1 MIRYLSPM
9 KHIVLF
15 GAGRSATVLIDYLK
29 QTATDIVC
37 KVTVADTDLKTLEQK
52 TGEHP
57 LVRPQQINIENE
69 EQRRTLIS
77 KADVVISLMPPHLH
91 YLIAVDCAELGKH
104 LLTASYVDEKIK
116 ALEQQVNEK
125 GLLFLCEMGLDPGI
139 DHMSAMQLINSIK
152 AKGGTITSFKSHC
165 GGLVAP
171 ESDTNPW
178 HYKISWNARNVITA
192 GKAGALYREN
202 GSVVSLGYTQLFN
215 ADRIVDINETT
226 YAYYPNRDSLR
237 YIATYDLEE
246 VKTFVRTTLRHP
258 EFCFGWKN
266 IIDLML
272 TDEEK
277 VYQTDGLTVA
287 DFFRQHFEKY
297 GFGEWLSQMLVSR
310 LSYAK
315 DMMEKLMALIEAEE
329 QAEKQGAEPPEEVML
344 VDEKGELSSVE
355 VDDIK
360 DKAAETV
367 ALKMHEANLSMKQLF
382 FLGMDDETTL
392 INRGLC
398 SAADVLQFIFETK
411 LALQPEDKDMVVMLH
426 EIEYQLEG
434 QPHSADSALVV
445 TGEDALHTAMAKT
458 VGLPLGI
465 AAKLILDEKIKI
477 TGLHIPTIAAIYEPV
492 LKELE
497 QHGII
502 FSETHLGPEM

>member
-1 MIRYLSPM
+1 M

-37 KVTVADTDLKTLEQK
+37 KVTVADADLAMVEQK
-52 TGEHP
+52 VGEHP
-57 LVRPQQINIENE
+57 LVKAAQVNIENSS
-69 EQRRTLIS
+69 QRKDLVQQ
-77 KADVVISLMPPHLH
+77 ADVVISLMPPHLH
-91 YLIAVDCAELGKH
+91 YLVAVDCLQAGKH
-104 LLTASYVDEKIK
+104 LLTASYVDDKIK
-116 ALEQQVNEK
+116 ALEQQIADK

-139 DHMSAMQLINSIK
+139 DHMSAMQLINNIK
-152 AKGGTITSFKSHC
+152 AKGGTITSFRSHC

-202 GSVVSLGYTQLFN
+202 SKVVSLGYTQLF
-215 ADRIVDINETT
+215 DQSKVVDVNETS
-226 YAYYPNRDSLR
+226 YAYYPNRDSLK
-237 YIATYDLEE
+237 YISTYDMESVE
-246 VKTFVRTTLRHP
+246 TFVRTTLRHP

-266 IIDLML
+266 VIDLML

-277 VYQTDGLTVA
+277 LYQTDGLTLA
-287 DFFRQHFEKY
+287 DFFRLHFEKY

-367 ALKMHEANLSMKQLF
+367 AVKMHEANLSMKQLF
-382 FLGMDDETTL
+382 FLGMDDETTI

-426 EIEYQLEG
+426 EIGYTLDE
-434 QPHSADSALVV
+434 QPASVKSALIV

-465 AAKLILDEKIKI
+465 AAKLILDEKIKL
-477 TGLHIPTIAAIYEPV
+477 TGLHIPIAAAIYEPV

-502 FSETHLGPEM
+502 FNES

>member
-1 MIRYLSPM
+1 M

-29 QTATDIVC
+29 QTATEIVC
-37 KVTVADTDLKTLEQK
+37 KVTVADADLKTVEQK
-52 TGEHP
+52 VGGHP
-57 LVRPQQINIENE
+57 LVKAAEVNIENE
-69 EQRRTLIS
+69 TQRQELIS
-77 KADVVISLMPPHLH
+77 QADVVISLMPPHLH
-91 YLIAVDCAELGKH
+91 FLVAIDCLELGKH

-116 ALEQQVNEK
+116 ALEQQIQEK
-125 GLLFLCEMGLDPGI
+125 KLFFLCEMGLDPGI
-139 DHMSAMQLINSIK
+139 DHMSAMQLINNIK

-192 GKAGALYREN
+192 GKAGALYRDKGN
-202 GSVVSLGYTQLFN
+202 VVSLGYLQLF
-215 ADRIVDINETT
+215 DPEKTVDVNDVT
-226 YAYYPNRDSLR
+226 YAYYPNRDSLK
-237 YIATYDLEE
+237 YISTYHLDEAT
-246 VKTFVRTTLRHP
+246 TFVRTTLRHP
-258 EFCFGWKN
+258 EFSFGWKN
-266 IIDLML
+266 IIDLKL

-277 VYQTDGLTVA
+277 AYETDGMTLA

-329 QAEKQGAEPPEEVML
+329 KAEEQGAEPPEEVML
-344 VDEKGELSSVE
+344 VNEKGELDSVD
-355 VDDIK
+355 VDGIK

-382 FLGMDDETTL
+382 FLGMDDETTV
-392 INRGLC
+392 INKGLC

-411 LALQPEDKDMVVMLH
+411 LALQPEDKDLVVMLH
-426 EIEYQLEG
+426 EIDYNLNG
-434 QPHSADSALVV
+434 ADHSIKSSLVV

-465 AAKLILDEKIKI
+465 AAKLILEDQLKL
-477 TGLHIPTIAAIYEPV
+477 TGLHIPISQSIYEPV

-497 QHGII
+497 QHGIV
-502 FSETHLGPEM
+502 FNES

>member
-1 MIRYLSPM
+1 M

-29 QTATDIVC
+29 QTATEIVC
-37 KVTVADTDLKTLEQK
+37 KVTVADADLKTVEQK
-52 TGEHP
+52 VGEHP
-57 LVRPQQINIENE
+57 LVKAAQVNIENQ
-69 EQRRTLIS
+69 EQRKALIS
-77 KADVVISLMPPHLH
+77 QADVVISLMPPHLH
-91 YLIAVDCAELGKH
+91 YLVAVDCLDLSKH
-104 LLTASYVDEKIK
+104 LLTASYVDEKLK
-116 ALEQQVNEK
+116 ALEQQIEAK

-139 DHMSAMQLINSIK
+139 DHMSAMQLIHSIK
-152 AKGGTITSFKSHC
+152 AKGGIITSFKSHC
-165 GGLVAP
+165 GGLIAP

-192 GKAGALYREN
+192 GKAGALYRDN
-202 GSVVSLGYTQLFN
+202 SNVVSLGYTQLFDAEKVVQLN
-215 ADRIVDINETT
+215 DVL
-226 YAYYPNRDSLR
+226 YSYYPNRDSLK
-237 YIATYDLEE
+237 YISTYDLSE

-258 EFCFGWKN
+258 EFTFGWKN
-266 IIDLML
+266 LIELRL

-277 VYQTDGLTVA
+277 VYETDGMTLA

-329 QAEKQGAEPPEEVML
+329 KAEEQGAEPPEEVML

-355 VDDIK
+355 VEDIK

-367 ALKMHEANLSMKQLF
+367 AVKMHEANLSMKQLF
-382 FLGMDDETTL
+382 FLGMDDETTV
-392 INRGLC
+392 INKGLC

-411 LALQPEDKDMVVMLH
+411 LALQPDDKDMVVMLH
-426 EIEYQLEG
+426 EIDYTL
-434 QPHSADSALVV
+434 DSKTHLVKSSLVV

-465 AAKLILDEKIKI
+465 AAKLIVEDEL
-477 TGLHIPTIAAIYEPV
+477 TLRGLHIPISSVIYEPV

-497 QHGII
+497 HHGIV
-502 FSETHLGPEM
+502 FTEEESSENTR

>member
-1 MIRYLSPM
+1 M

-29 QTATDIVC
+29 ELANEIVC
-37 KVTVADTDLKTLEQK
+37 KVTVADADLKVVQDK
-52 TGEHP
+52 VGDHP
-57 LVRPQQINIENE
+57 LVKPVAVNIENVNE
-69 EQRRTLIS
+69 RQQLIQE
-77 KADVVISLMPPHLH
+77 ADVVISLMPPALH
-91 YLIAVDCAELGKH
+91 YLIAVDCLQFNKH

-116 ALEQQVNEK
+116 ALEKEIAAK

-139 DHMSAMQLINSIK
+139 DHMSAMQLINEIK
-152 AKGGTITSFKSHC
+152 KKGGTITSFKSHC

-178 HYKISWNARNVITA
+178 HYKISWNARNVVTA
-192 GKAGALYREN
+192 GKTGALYREN
-202 GSVVSLGYTQLFN
+202 DKVVSLGYVQLFDQN
-215 ADRIVDINETT
+215 RIVQVDEDSV
-226 YAYYPNRDSLR
+226 YAYYPNRDSLK
-237 YIATYDLEE
+237 YIDTYDLHE
-246 VKTFVRTTLRHP
+246 VSTFVRTTLRHP

-277 VYQTDGLTVA
+277 MYETDGMTLA

-315 DMMEKLMALIEAEE
+315 DMMEKLMALMEAEE
-329 QAEKQGAEPPEEVML
+329 QAEKQGAKAPDEVML
-344 VDEKGELSSVE
+344 VNEKGELNSVE

-360 DKAAETV
+360 DQAAETV
-367 ALKMHEANLSMKQLF
+367 AVKMHEANLSMKQLF
-382 FLGMDDETTL
+382 FLGMDDETTV

-411 LALQPEDKDMVVMLH
+411 LALQPEDKDLVVMLH
-426 EIEYQLEG
+426 EIEYTLED
-434 QPHSADSALVV
+434 QKHLIKSSLQV
-445 TGEDALHTAMAKT
+445 TGENALHTAMAKT

-465 AAKLILDEKIKI
+465 AAKLILDEKIKL
-477 TGLHIPTIAAIYEPV
+477 TGLHIPISAAIYEPV

-497 QHGII
+497 KHGIV
-502 FSETHLGPEM
+502 FNEEV

>member
-1 MIRYLSPM
+1 MIPYLSSM

-29 QTATDIVC
+29 QVASDIVC
-37 KVTVADTDLKTLEQK
+37 RVTVADRDLAVVQSKV
-52 TGEHP
+52 GDHP
-57 LVRPQQINIENE
+57 LVRAAAVNIDNEQQRKALVND
-69 EQRRTLIS
+69 
-77 KADVVISLMPPHLH
+77 ADVVISLLPPALH
-91 YLIAVDCAELGKH
+91 FHIATDCVESAKH
-104 LLTASYVDEKIK
+104 LLTASYVDDKIRSLEK
-116 ALEQQVNEK
+116 QVDEK

-139 DHMSAMQLINSIK
+139 DHMSAMQIIHSIK
-152 AKGGTITSFKSHC
+152 AKGGTITAFRSHC

-178 HYKISWNARNVITA
+178 HYKISWNAANVISA

-202 GSVVSLGYTQLFN
+202 GNVVSLGYTQLFDTN
-215 ADRIVDINETT
+215 RIVKLDDDTF
-226 YAYYPNRDSLR
+226 YAYYPNRDSLK
-237 YIATYDLEE
+237 YISTYQLQEAS
-246 VKTFVRTTLRHP
+246 TFIRTTLRHP

-266 IIDLML
+266 IVDLRL

-277 VYQTDGLTVA
+277 VYQTDGITIA

-315 DMMEKLMALIEAEE
+315 EMMEKLMALIEAEE
-329 QAEKQGAEPPEEVML
+329 QAEKQGAEPPDEVLL
-344 VDEKGELSSVE
+344 VNEKGELDSVE

-367 ALKMHEANLSMKQLF
+367 AVKMHEANLSMKQLF
-382 FLGMDDETTL
+382 FLGMDDETTM

-411 LALQPEDKDMVVMLH
+411 LALQPEDKDLVVMLH
-426 EIEYQLEG
+426 EIDYELNG
-434 QPHSADSALVV
+434 GTHSVRSALSV
-445 TGEDALHTAMAKT
+445 TGEDGVRTAMAKT

-465 AAKLILDEKIKI
+465 AAKLILEGQLAAK
-477 TGLHIPTIAAIYEPV
+477 GLLIPTVPDIYEPV
-492 LKELE
+492 LRELK
-497 QHGII
+497 QNGIV
-502 FSETHLGPEM
+502 FQEETV